1 MQIEKTERFNV
12 MTCLLGALA
21 APFGVITLLETAAR
35 QGDPWKFVS
44 FSLYG
49 GTLVMLYAVATLYHA
64 MRGGV
69 KRVLRELD
77 HCAIYLLI
85 AGTYT
90 PFSLVTLR
98 GPWGWTL
105 FGLVWGAAL
114 YGIVLGHW
122 PDRVP
127 RVPELVIYLGMGW
140 LILIAIHPL
149 LHAFP
154 WQGVVWLAIGG
165 FFYTGGIVFFL
176 FDERYDWAHGCWHL
190 CVLGGSVSHFLAV
203 YLYIA

>member
-12 MTCLLGALA
+12 VTSLLGALA
-21 APFGVITLLETAAR
+21 ALFGAATLMETAVR

-44 FSLYG
+44 FSMYG
-49 GTLVMLYAVATLYHA
+49 GTLVLLYAVATLYHA
-64 MRGGV
+64 LRGRV
-69 KRVLRELD
+69 KRVFRELD

-90 PFSLVTLR
+90 PFCLVTLR

-105 FGLVWGAAL
+105 FGLAWGAAL
-114 YGIVLGHW
+114 YGIALAHW
-122 PDRVP
+122 PARVP
-127 RVPELVIYLGMGW
+127 RVPELGIYLGMGW
-140 LILIAIHPL
+140 LIVIAIRPL
-149 LHAFP
+149 LHAFS

-165 FFYTGGIVFFL
+165 IFYTGGTVFFL
-176 FDERYDWAHGCWHL
+176 LDERYAWAHGCWHL

-203 YLYIA
+203 FLYIA

>member
-1 MQIEKTERFNV
+1 MHIEKTESFNV
-12 MTCLLGALA
+12 VTSLLGALA
-21 APFGVITLLETAAR
+21 APFGVAALVGAAVR
-35 QGDPWKFVS
+35 QGDPWKLVS

-64 MRGGV
+64 LGVRGKGI
-69 KRVLRELD
+69 LRGLD
-77 HCAIYLLI
+77 HSAIYLLI

-98 GPWGWTL
+98 GAWGWTL

-114 YGIVLGHW
+114 YGIALVHW
-122 PDRVP
+122 PARVP
-127 RVPELVIYLGMGW
+127 RVPELAIYLGMGW
-140 LILIAIHPL
+140 LILIAIRPL

-154 WQGVVWLAIGG
+154 WQGVALLAIGG
-165 FFYTGGIVFFL
+165 FFYTGGVVFFL
-176 FDERYDWAHGCWHL
+176 LDERYAWAHGCWHL